1 MIQVS
6 EIVEVIN
13 ITVDEITESVNII
26 VTEVS
31 TPINLEVSEMGSQ
44 GLRGLPG
51 LTGGTLVKVSAE
63 SIPSHTPV
71 VIINNL
77 AYKLNSSNPMH
88 QFAFVGFSENG
99 TSIGQNCQIKQI
111 GEVFLFG
118 WGLTPNQ
125 HYLAGI
131 NGTLITNN
139 LSNTNFTKVIA
150 YATDSNTLQI
160 IKDSIT
166 INK

>member
-13 ITVDEITESVNII
+13 ITVDEINESVNII

-31 TPINLEVSEMGSQ
+31 TPINLEVSEMGAQ
-44 GLRGLPG
+44 GLQGVPG
-51 LTGGTLVKVSAE
+51 LTGGSLVKVSAE

-71 VIINNL
+71 AIVNNL
-77 AYKLNSSNPMH
+77 AYKLDASNPLH

-99 TSIGQNCQIKQI
+99 TSIGQNCNIKQI

-118 WGLTPNQ
+118 WGLIPNQ
-125 HYLAGI
+125 HYLAGV
-131 NGTLITNN
+131 NGTLIMNN
-139 LSNTNFTKVIA
+139 ISTTNFTKVIA
-150 YATDSNTLQI
+150 YATDSNALQI

-166 INK
+166 VNK